1 MVTDKDVNEQSSFLD
16 DEANTNYLFSLKDLF
31 QIILHN
37 LHWFALCALVGGLVA
52 AWYVR
57 RQDHYYASSAK
68 VLIKDPGS
76 STNDFRE
83 SELLNTVTNSK
94 TGVFS
99 LATLTNEMIIMTS
112 KSTVEKVARN
122 LKLNVVYTAHTKMVR
137 RVKDLYGESPVVVD
151 FHDLAEN
158 AQASL
163 VVTPVDSAR
172 IELSVNGEAPV
183 TAALRDTVLTSIG
196 RLSVTPT
203 INYYESCYGTPVTV
217 THRGMAGVVA
227 AYRRA
232 VKLTREDEVGSVV
245 NLSLRDLSP
254 QRAADILNEL
264 IRVYN
269 DDAVADKIK
278 VIESSYDFINGRLAT
293 IDSDLNKHERAV
305 AAFKRENKVI
315 DAKALGENYMSASLA
330 SSEKVKQLEQQL
342 AVAEY
347 LRQQL
352 ASDSDELLPVGM
364 GLGDSEIVSTMAE
377 YNDIRIKLDVYDKKN
392 GQDNNPVVKDLR
404 YRLNSY
410 RSSLLSMLAGYMA
423 TVRNGL
429 ESAYAESSTAA
440 TNVGAVPDKQV
451 YLADLERVQRIKET
465 VYINLLNKREQLIAS
480 QPSIE
485 GNAKIIDEARAD
497 YTPVSP
503 NDRKSILIGILLG
516 LLVPVL
522 VNLLITVLDTKVR
535 FREDIERY
543 SSVPIIGEVPQKES
557 GDRREIVMEQKNR
570 DRITE
575 SFRILRPN
583 VEYFI
588 DKSKSSNVC
597 VITSFFESSGKTF
610 VSSNLAGSFAL
621 AGRRVVLVDL
631 DLRKGTHGRRFSGKN
646 LPGVSNFLAD
656 RGVDDIGSIIQH
668 DTIAPGV
675 DSIFSGPIPPN
686 PIELLASKRFDELVA
701 YLREHYEI
709 VLLDTIP
716 FTVSADAD
724 EVMRVAD
731 NTIIV
736 LRANSFDKR
745 QLPTL
750 EKLYRSGRFPSL
762 GVVLNGI
769 RLDQRKGHK
778 YGYGYGYG
786 YAYGYGHGQNY
797 GHSYTYSY
805 DYNADYGSKQDH
817 HKNSQNTQ
825 EQN

>member
-1 MVTDKDVNEQSSFLD
+1 M
-16 DEANTNYLFSLKDLF
+16 
-31 QIILHN
+31 
-37 LHWFALCALVGGLVA
+37 
-52 AWYVR
+52 
-57 RQDHYYASSAK
+57 
-68 VLIKDPGS
+68 
-76 STNDFRE
+76 
-83 SELLNTVTNSK
+83 
-94 TGVFS
+94 
-99 LATLTNEMIIMTS
+99 
-112 KSTVEKVARN
+112 EKVVRN
-122 LKLNVVYTAHTKMVR
+122 LKLNVVHTAHTKMVR
-137 RVKDLYGESPVVVD
+137 RVKDLYGESPLAVG
-151 FHDLAEN
+151 FLDLAEN

-163 VVTPVDSAR
+163 VVTPLDSAR
-172 IELSVNGEAPV
+172 VELSVNGEPPF
-183 TAALRDTVLTSIG
+183 TATLRDTVLTSVG
-196 RLSVTPT
+196 RLCVSPT

-217 THRGMAGVVA
+217 THSSLSDVVA
-227 AYRRA
+227 SYRRA

-269 DDAVADKIK
+269 DDAVSDKIK
-278 VIESSYDFINGRLAT
+278 VIESSYDFINNRLAA
-293 IDSDLNKHERAV
+293 IDSDLNRHERAV
-305 AAFKRENKVI
+305 AEFKRENRVI
-315 DAKALGENYMSASLA
+315 DARALGENYMSASLA
-330 SSEKVKQLEQQL
+330 SSEKVRQLEQQL
-342 AVAEY
+342 AVAGY
-347 LRQQL
+347 LKERL
-352 ASDSDELLPVGM
+352 ASDSDELLPVGV
-364 GLGDSEIVSTMAE
+364 GLGDPEIVSTMTE
-377 YNDIRIKLDVYDKKN
+377 YNNIKIQLDVYDKKN
-392 GQDNNPVVKDLR
+392 GQDNNPVVRDLR
-404 YRLNSY
+404 YRLHAY
-410 RSSLLSMLAGYMA
+410 RSSLRSMLDGYMA
-423 TVRNGL
+423 TVGSSL
-429 ESAYAESSTAA
+429 ETAYRDSDTAA
-440 TNVGAVPDKQV
+440 GNVGAVPEKQV

-465 VYINLLNKREQLIAS
+465 VYVNLLNKREQLIAS

-485 GNAKIIDEARAD
+485 GNAKVIDEARAD
-497 YTPVSP
+497 FTPVSP

-557 GDRREIVMEQKNR
+557 GDRREIVVDKKNR

-583 VEYFI
+583 VEYFV

-597 VITSFFESSGKTF
+597 VVTSFFEDSGKTF

-631 DLRKGTHGRRFSGKN
+631 DLRKGTHGRLFSQTTA
-646 LPGVSNFLAD
+646 PGVSNFLAD
-656 RGVDDIGSIIQH
+656 RSVDDIGDIIHH
-668 DTIAPGV
+668 DVVAPGV

-686 PIELLASKRFDELVA
+686 PIELLAGKRFDELVA
-701 YLREHYEI
+701 YLRERYEI

-736 LRANSFDKR
+736 LRANKFDKR
-745 QLPTL
+745 QLPAL

-769 RLDQRKGHK
+769 RLDRRRGHK
-778 YGYGYGYG
+778 YGYGYGYVYG
-786 YAYGYGHGQNY
+786 YGYGHGQNY

-805 DYNADYGSKQDH
+805 DYNADYGSRDRRTPLLKGAVARARRLGERLRNVIR
-817 HKNSQNTQ
+817 KN
-825 EQN
+825 